1 MALQKL
7 RKLRET
13 IRQLP
18 ATGQRQE
25 LVEAVK
31 EHPVVLVAGA
41 REKICEDLK
50 DVDGLVMVYWFGA
63 EKFSKQFA
71 SYSIESLKNNI
82 LARER
87 GGMYDSF
94 TGLKNRCF
102 WNRPRRHWL
111 WQVDASAAIPDG
123 GPVRLASWPN
133 NSNQADEVFDL

>member
-63 EKFSKQFA
+63 EKISKQFA
-71 SYSIESLKNNI
+71 SYSIESLK
-82 LARER
+82 
-87 GGMYDSF
+87 
-94 TGLKNRCF
+94 KNYFGSRKG
-102 WNRPRRHWL
+102 WN
-111 WQVDASAAIPDG
+111 V
-123 GPVRLASWPN
+123 
-133 NSNQADEVFDL
+133 

>member
-41 REKICEDLK
+41 NRIQL
-50 DVDGLVMVYWFGA
+50 VLTGRGSVYDGV
-63 EKFSKQFA
+63 
-71 SYSIESLKNNI
+71 IELNQKTQ
-82 LARER
+82 
-87 GGMYDSF
+87 GGVF
-94 TGLKNRCF
+94 FFPL
-102 WNRPRRHWL
+102 PRFHL
-111 WQVDASAAIPDG
+111 
-123 GPVRLASWPN
+123 
-133 NSNQADEVFDL
+133 

>member
-50 DVDGLVMVYWFGA
+50 DVDGLVMFIGLVP
-63 EKFSKQFA
+63 K
-71 SYSIESLKNNI
+71 KN
-82 LARER
+82 
-87 GGMYDSF
+87 
-94 TGLKNRCF
+94 
-102 WNRPRRHWL
+102 
-111 WQVDASAAIPDG
+111 
-123 GPVRLASWPN
+123 PN
-133 NSNQADEVFDL
+133 NLLLIALNHFF

>member
-50 DVDGLVMVYWFGA
+50 DVDGLLVWCR
-63 EKFSKQFA
+63 KFSKQVA
-71 SYSIESLKNNI
+71 SYSIES
-82 LARER
+82 
-87 GGMYDSF
+87 F
-94 TGLKNRCF
+94 F
-102 WNRPRRHWL
+102 
-111 WQVDASAAIPDG
+111 
-123 GPVRLASWPN
+123 
-133 NSNQADEVFDL
+133 